1 MNEEIK
7 CKTHP
12 DAPHGFVRNASHT
25 EDRLV
30 CECEYWEE
38 PKVNERIKQ
47 LWEDNDTIEVCYP
60 EQGSPVSVSATT
72 LEKFAELIV
81 RECASELIRWKD
93 EPFPYD
99 PEFGAKLIRKHFG
112 VEE

>member
-1 MNEEIK
+1 M
-7 CKTHP
+7 
-12 DAPHGFVRNASHT
+12 
-25 EDRLV
+25 
-30 CECEYWEE
+30 
-38 PKVNERIKQ
+38 NERIKQ

-81 RECASELIRWKD
+81 RECMSVVRSRRQIC
-93 EPFPYD
+93 
-99 PEFGAKLIRKHFG
+99 GAISANILKEHFG

>member
-1 MNEEIK
+1 M
-7 CKTHP
+7 
-12 DAPHGFVRNASHT
+12 
-25 EDRLV
+25 
-30 CECEYWEE
+30 
-38 PKVNERIKQ
+38 NERIKQ

-81 RECASELIRWKD
+81 RDCMDVVYGYTKPRTFDTHYDAVEQIRV
-93 EPFPYD
+93 
-99 PEFGAKLIRKHFG
+99 LFG

>member
-1 MNEEIK
+1 M
-7 CKTHP
+7 
-12 DAPHGFVRNASHT
+12 
-25 EDRLV
+25 
-30 CECEYWEE
+30 
-38 PKVNERIKQ
+38 NERIKQ

-81 RECASELIRWKD
+81 RECLDILDDEDDGELAGRSVRIAAIRIK
-93 EPFPYD
+93 
-99 PEFGAKLIRKHFG
+99 KHFG

>member
-1 MNEEIK
+1 M
-7 CKTHP
+7 
-12 DAPHGFVRNASHT
+12 
-25 EDRLV
+25 
-30 CECEYWEE
+30 
-38 PKVNERIKQ
+38 NERIKQ

-81 RECASELIRWKD
+81 RECCHIMNTT
-93 EPFPYD
+93 
-99 PEFGAKLIRKHFG
+99 AKKAEESNTYMGDDVPTRVHQYTIKQHFG

>member
-1 MNEEIK
+1 M
-7 CKTHP
+7 
-12 DAPHGFVRNASHT
+12 
-25 EDRLV
+25 
-30 CECEYWEE
+30 
-38 PKVNERIKQ
+38 NERIKQ

-81 RECASELIRWKD
+81 KECCH
-93 EPFPYD
+93 FMNTT
-99 PEFGAKLIRKHFG
+99 AKKAEESNTYMGDDVPTRVHQYKIKQHFG